1 MAHGPAHELEA
12 LHARCGQHAGRNG
25 ADRPHAAELLR
36 QVADEVARQEQPAQ
50 AQRPEGIRRDGFV
63 SESGHEHTL
72 PRLQAQQPPQLRRQ
86 RLGGRADIPRQRR
99 QLQRDIAPAG
109 LPSAASPRRSRMCT
123 SVTAK
128 PSRSRSRART
138 PASFV
143 VFPALFSQ
151 SAFASMARSV
161 RIPIFP
167 TSSPCDLTLSLL
179 RGEIFLQ
186 KSRKKD

>member
-36 QVADEVARQEQPAQ
+36 QVADEVACQEQPAQ
-50 AQRPEGIRRDGFV
+50 AQRPEGIRRDGLV

-86 RLGGRADIPRQRR
+86 RLGGRADVPRQRR
-99 QLQRDIAPAG
+99 QLQRDIAPGG
-109 LPSAASPRRSRMCT
+109 LA
-123 SVTAK
+123 VTAK

>member
-86 RLGGRADIPRQRR
+86 RLSGRADVPRQRR
-99 QLQRDIAPAG
+99 QLQRDIAPGG
-109 LPSAASPRRSRMCT
+109 LAERGLAPAVENVHVRHGKAVPLALPGANARQLRR
-123 SVTAK
+123 
-128 PSRSRSRART
+128 
-138 PASFV
+138 
-143 VFPALFSQ
+143 FPGALLPERLCLHGKVRPDPHFSD
-151 SAFASMARSV
+151 
-161 RIPIFP
+161 I
-167 TSSPCDLTLSLL
+167 LSL
-179 RGEIFLQ
+179 
-186 KSRKKD
+186 